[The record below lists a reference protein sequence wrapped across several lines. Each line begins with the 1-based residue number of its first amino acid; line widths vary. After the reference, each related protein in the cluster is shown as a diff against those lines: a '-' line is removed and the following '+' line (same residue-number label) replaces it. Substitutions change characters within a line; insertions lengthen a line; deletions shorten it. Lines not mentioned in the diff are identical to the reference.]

1 MHGRFL
7 LLVNLEDDGVEQLIA
22 LRPQLALQAA
32 SRLAGR
38 LAPVEAREQQPEL
51 PVTHSAG
58 ACS

>member
-1 MHGRFL
+1 V